1 MSMNKVCLYLN
12 KSEYLAKL
20 TALHIWGEETGFEIR
35 AVCGDIESVK
45 KLTQESSFDLLIV
58 ESELISS
65 CNYRE
70 YLSLKSSN
78 RVAHIALCGEK
89 ADFES
94 ARRGL
99 MIGAEEYFVL
109 PFDKK
114 LFMEFFEGL
123 KEHRDTMT
131 INYKSQAK
139 AYSQKLTQLFIDRG
153 DVKAYVESL
162 EKMAEISW
170 TVDDTLCTL
179 FGKYEWLDMYF
190 NEIDFH
196 SESFFDST
204 EQINRFLYLF
214 EAFSALYPVHNNV
227 LKELIEY
234 VLYNPES
241 DLRQKVLSEEM
252 HINKSYLSTVFTA
265 QTGVRFVDY
274 ISYVRLYRA
283 AWLLKNTDMRINEVA
298 LRIEYKDVAYF
309 SKLFKR
315 KFGCSPSEYRLPD
328 SYHFEI

>member
-1 MSMNKVCLYLN
+1 MNKVCLLLSN
-12 KSEYLAKL
+12 SEYLAKL
-20 TALHIWGEETGFEIR
+20 TALHIWGEDTGFEIR

-45 KLTQESSFDLLIV
+45 QNTLGSSFDLLIV
-58 ESELISS
+58 ESELISGG
-65 CNYRE
+65 NYHE
-70 YLSLKSSN
+70 YLSLKSSGKT
-78 RVAHIALCGEK
+78 AHIALCGEN

-94 ARRGL
+94 ARKGL

-109 PFDKK
+109 PFDKN
-114 LFMEFFEGL
+114 LFLEFFDGL
-123 KEHRDTMT
+123 SKNRGILT
-131 INYKSQAK
+131 INYKSQEK
-139 AYSQKLTQLFIDRG
+139 AYSQKLTQLFVDRG
-153 DVKAYVESL
+153 DINANLESL
-162 EKMAEISW
+162 EKIGEISR
-170 TVDDTLCTL
+170 TIDDTVVTL

-204 EQINRFLYLF
+204 EQKSRFLYLF
-214 EAFSALYPVHNNV
+214 ETFSGLYPVHNNM

-283 AWLLKNTDMRINEVA
+283 AWLLKNTDMRINEIA